1 MAVVEDE
8 VDKEDLMDDS
18 ERSEESNS
26 DSNYEGNSENPFNGY
41 V

>member
-8 VDKEDLMDDS
+8 VDKEELMDDS

-26 DSNYEGNSENPFNGY
+26 DSNYEGNKENPFKGY